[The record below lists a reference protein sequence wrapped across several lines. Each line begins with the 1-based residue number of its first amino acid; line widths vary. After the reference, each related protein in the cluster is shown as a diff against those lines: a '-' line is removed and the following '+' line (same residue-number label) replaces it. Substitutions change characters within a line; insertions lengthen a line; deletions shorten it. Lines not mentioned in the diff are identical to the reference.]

1 MMYILLILFFTSLTS
16 IIFMIGRKLFLLQDG
31 QTVSNTDVPFEIPHL
46 EKVKHFTL
54 KNIKKYEHIILVEIL
69 RFYVRFA
76 NLLKNK
82 YQELKIK
89 IRNKIIK
96 NDINNDKQ
104 EISKFL
110 KIIGDYKNRIRE
122 IKHKIKKEENL

>member
-104 EISKFL
+104 EISNF
-110 KIIGDYKNRIRE
+110 YFSKNYRR
-122 IKHKIKKEENL
+122 L

>member
-1 MMYILLILFFTSLTS
+1 
-16 IIFMIGRKLFLLQDG
+16 MIGRKLILLQNG
-31 QTVSNTDVPFEIPHL
+31 QIADNNTAEEISFGIHHL
-46 EKVKHFTL
+46 QKIKHFTVA
-54 KNIKKYEHIILVEIL
+54 NIKKYEHIVLVGTL
-69 RFYVRFA
+69 RLYVKTA

-82 YQELKIK
+82 YQAVKIK
-89 IRNKIIK
+89 IRNIK
-96 NDINNDKQ
+96 MRSHANGEKK